1 MLKTAAHNGFSLIEI
16 LVSLLVVSLTAVNI
30 TGLQKL
36 IVEQNRDNVAHTEV
50 ISLANQKMNELLTYD
65 NITKIDGLAAVSL
78 PTETPGMTSFDL
90 AWGVTSL
97 DPADAAGADI
107 RNITLQIDWDDS
119 KGDKRTYTYSEQVN
133 LALLLS
139 PYNDDPAS
147 RGEDIVESVLETNN
161 VIYFEAKMGYK
172 KDAFVIYNS
181 ELFQATTNFS
191 AGGGQPR
198 NVANPTVVSDG
209 WKSYGS
215 INNPDLANNSDL
227 ATLFLDP

>member
-1 MLKTAAHNGFSLIEI
+1 MLKTIDNRGFSLVEI

-50 ISLANQKMNELLTYD
+50 ISLANQKMNELLTYN
-65 NITKIDGLAAVSL
+65 NIASIDGLVDVSL

-90 AWGVTSL
+90 TWGVTSL
-97 DPADAAGADI
+97 DLADAGGADI
-107 RNITLQIDWDDS
+107 RNIKLQIDWDDS
-119 KGDKRTYTYSEQVN
+119 KGDKRSYNYTELVN

-139 PYNDDPAS
+139 PSSDDPTS
-147 RGEDIVESVLETNN
+147 REAAIVESFLETND
-161 VIYFEAKMGYK
+161 VIYFESKMGYK
-172 KDAFVIYNS
+172 IGAFVIYNS
-181 ELFQATTNFS
+181 ELFQATKVFS
-191 AGGGQPR
+191 AGNGHPR
-198 NVANPTVVSDG
+198 DVDNPETISEG

-215 INNPDLANNSDL
+215 ISNPELAKNPDL

>member
-65 NITKIDGLAAVSL
+65 NIASIDGLVDVSL

-107 RNITLQIDWDDS
+107 RNIKLQIDWDDS

-147 RGEDIVESVLETNN
+147 RGAAIVESAIETND

-172 KDAFVIYNS
+172 KGAFVIYNS
-181 ELFQATTNFS
+181 ELFQATKVFS
-191 AGGGQPR
+191 AGNGHPR
-198 NVANPTVVSDG
+198 DVDNPETISDG

-215 INNPDLANNSDL
+215 ISNPKLANNPDLV
-227 ATLFLDP
+227 TLFLDP